1 LKRKNNLRTKLV
13 LTELASHPRVQWT
26 RQRVVVDRLLILSGG
41 SLQRRRLLVRVDHDL
56 VMVSRRRRDDGL
68 LLLLLLL
75 VVVRAQVAEVRLL
88 LLLVVRLWRR
98 RRMVVLLLLV
108 MVVASGRHLLL
119 LLLLVVVG
127 HVDHVGGAA
136 RFDETVGN
144 RGLELARGIHDGRVA
159 VHGHLAHATAT
170 AAAASDQATA
180 DGRFG
185 PAVAVHGRLVVVVV
199 VAGRSG
205 RLPDFHPVVGRE
217 PRVRHALGRLSADGG
232 PDVVV
237 RWYALPGGRVARR
250 VVYVV
255 LLTVVVVVHDHA
267 TTAAA
272 PAADNSA
279 DAAKHAST
287 TAAASDEASAGP
299 SASAV
304 PHVGRHVRVG
314 KVRAHVQQV
323 AAVALHF
330 AGR

>member
-1 LKRKNNLRTKLV
+1 M
-13 LTELASHPRVQWT
+13 ASHPRVQWT

-56 VMVSRRRRDDGL
+56 VVVSRRRRDDGL

-75 VVVRAQVAEVRLL
+75 VVVRTQVAEVCLL

-108 MVVASGRHLLL
+108 MVVAGGRHLLL
-119 LLLLVVVG
+119 LLLLLVMVC
-127 HVDHVGGAA
+127 HVDHVGRAA
-136 RFDETVGN
+136 WFDETVRH
-144 RGLELARGIHDGRVA
+144 RGLELARGVHDRRVA

-170 AAAASDQATA
+170 SAATSDQATA

-237 RWYALPGGRVARR
+237 RWYALPGGRVARS
-250 VVYVV
+250 VVHVV
-255 LLTVVVVVHDHA
+255 LLAVVVVVHDHA
-267 TTAAA
+267 TTATT
-272 PAADNSA
+272 PTADDSA
-279 DAAKHAST
+279 DASQHAAT
-287 TAAASDEASAGP
+287 AAAASDEASTG
-299 SASAV
+299 SSTSAV

>member
-1 LKRKNNLRTKLV
+1 
-13 LTELASHPRVQWT
+13 
-26 RQRVVVDRLLILSGG
+26 LILSGG
-41 SLQRRRLLVRVDHDL
+41 SLQRRRLLVWVDHDL
-56 VMVSRRRRDDGL
+56 VVVSRRRRDDGL
-68 LLLLLLL
+68 LLLLLLM
-75 VVVRAQVAEVRLL
+75 VVRTQVAEVCLLL

-108 MVVASGRHLLL
+108 MVVAGGRHLLLLL

-136 RFDETVGN
+136 WFDETVRH
-144 RGLELARGIHDGRVA
+144 RGLELARGVHDGRVA

-170 AAAASDQATA
+170 SAATSDQATA

-217 PRVRHALGRLSADGG
+217 PRVGHALGRLSADGG

-237 RWYALPGGRVARR
+237 RWYALPGGRVARS
-250 VVYVV
+250 VVHVV

-267 TTAAA
+267 TTATT
-272 PAADNSA
+272 PTADDSA
-279 DAAKHAST
+279 DASKHAAT
-287 TAAASDEASAGP
+287 AAAASDEASSGP
-299 SASAV
+299 STSAV
-304 PHVGRHVRVG
+304 PHIGRHVRVG

>member
-1 LKRKNNLRTKLV
+1 MR
-13 LTELASHPRVQWT
+13 
-26 RQRVVVDRLLILSGG
+26 I
-41 SLQRRRLLVRVDHDL
+41 DHDL
-56 VMVSRRRRDDGL
+56 VVVSRRRRNDGL

-75 VVVRAQVAEVRLL
+75 VVVRTQVAEVRLLLL

-98 RRMVVLLLLV
+98 RRMVMLLLLV
-108 MVVASGRHLLL
+108 MVVTGSRHLLL

-136 RFDETVGN
+136 RFDETVGH
-144 RGLELARGIHDGRVA
+144 RGLELARGVHDGRVA

-170 AAAASDQATA
+170 ATTTSDQATA
-180 DGRFG
+180 DRRFG
-185 PAVAVHGRLVVVVV
+185 PAVAVHGRLVVVIV
-199 VAGRSG
+199 VAGRGG

-217 PRVRHALGRLSADGG
+217 PRVWHALWRLSANGG

-237 RWYALPGGRVARR
+237 RRYALPGGRVARS
-250 VVYVV
+250 VVHVV
-255 LLTVVVVVHDHA
+255 LLAVVVVVHDHA
-267 TTAAA
+267 ATAATAADNAADTTEHAA
-272 PAADNSA
+272 PA
-279 DAAKHAST
+279 
-287 TAAASDEASAGP
+287 AAASDEASAAP

-330 AGR
+330 ACR